1 MVSPLSRRNFVNPI
15 KLARMTKSDT
25 VVKTWGEFTPDDVFE
40 MAVLRTEIFF
50 LEQKIDEE
58 ELDALDR
65 HEDTLHLWRSDDR
78 GMTGYLRIV
87 HDDLAADAHEGISW
101 SLGRMVVRKDCRGQG
116 LAKEL
121 LLEALEIMGDK
132 PLYLHAQEYV
142 MPLYASVGFTPVGET
157 FTEAGIAHRL
167 MVRRSDA

>member
-1 MVSPLSRRNFVNPI
+1 M
-15 KLARMTKSDT
+15 
-25 VVKTWGEFTPDDVFE
+25 VKTWGEFTPDDVFE

-121 LLEALEIMGDK
+121 LLEALAIMGDK

>member
-1 MVSPLSRRNFVNPI
+1 
-15 KLARMTKSDT
+15 
-25 VVKTWGEFTPDDVFE
+25 
-40 MAVLRTEIFF
+40 
-50 LEQKIDEE
+50 
-58 ELDALDR
+58 
-65 HEDTLHLWRSDDR
+65 DTLHLWRSDDR

-121 LLEALEIMGDK
+121 LLEALAIMGDK

>member
-1 MVSPLSRRNFVNPI
+1 M
-15 KLARMTKSDT
+15 
-25 VVKTWGEFTPDDVFE
+25 VKTWGEFTPDDVFE

-58 ELDALDR
+58 ELDSLDR

-78 GMTGYLRIV
+78 GMTGYLHIV

-121 LLEALEIMGDK
+121 LLEALAIMGDK

-157 FTEAGIAHRL
+157 FTEACIAHRL

>member
-1 MVSPLSRRNFVNPI
+1 M
-15 KLARMTKSDT
+15 
-25 VVKTWGEFTPDDVFE
+25 VKTWGEFTPYDVFE

-58 ELDALDR
+58 ELDSLDR

-87 HDDLAADAHEGISW
+87 HDDLAADAHQGISW

-121 LLEALEIMGDK
+121 LLEALAIMGDK

>member
-1 MVSPLSRRNFVNPI
+1 M
-15 KLARMTKSDT
+15 
-25 VVKTWGEFTPDDVFE
+25 VKTWGEFTPDDVFE
-40 MAVLRTEIFF
+40 MDVLRTEIFF

-58 ELDALDR
+58 ELDSLDR

-87 HDDLAADAHEGISW
+87 HDDSVADAHQGISW

-121 LLEALEIMGDK
+121 LLEALAIMGDN
-132 PLYLHAQEYV
+132 PLYHHAQEYV